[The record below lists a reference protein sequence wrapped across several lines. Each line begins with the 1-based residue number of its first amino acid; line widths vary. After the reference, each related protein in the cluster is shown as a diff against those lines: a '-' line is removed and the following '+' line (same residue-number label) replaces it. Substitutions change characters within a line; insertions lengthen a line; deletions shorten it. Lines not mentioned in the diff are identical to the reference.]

1 MPAEADALPASLPAA
16 IARRLEQEVIT
27 LIHPPGSWLR
37 EEEVSARFGVSR
49 SPVREAMRVMEADG
63 LLLRH
68 PRRGTQVPLMT
79 RADLDAISACRMPL
93 EGLASAGAAEHA
105 PESAIARL
113 REKAAAMAAAEQAGD
128 TEAAF
133 AANVAITDTLH
144 AECGN
149 PVLARLLSGLD
160 KLAMRYRYASYRN
173 LPEVLHQAVAV
184 NLALAE
190 AIARRDA
197 PGAQKLTEGLIR
209 ANWDRLA
216 ALFESGWQPGALP
229 ASEEADQQA
238 ARQPGN

>member
-1 MPAEADALPASLPAA
+1 MPADQDSLPASLPAA

-27 LIHPPGSWLR
+27 LVHAPGAWLR

-68 PRRGTQVPLMT
+68 PRRGTQVPPMT
-79 RADLDAISACRMPL
+79 RADLDAISACRLPL
-93 EGLASAGAAEHA
+93 EGLASAGAAAHA
-105 PESAIARL
+105 SPSAIARL
-113 REKAAAMAAAEQAGD
+113 REKAAAMAAAEKAED
-128 TEAAF
+128 AAAAF

-149 PVLARLLSGLD
+149 PVLTRLLSGLD
-160 KLAMRYRYASYRN
+160 KLAMRYRYASYRH
-173 LPEVLHQAVAV
+173 LPEVLHQAVEA

-190 AIARRDA
+190 AIASRD
-197 PGAQKLTEGLIR
+197 PQGAQRLTEGLIR

-216 ALFESGWQPGALP
+216 ALFESGWQPG
-229 ASEEADQQA
+229 D
-238 ARQPGN
+238 